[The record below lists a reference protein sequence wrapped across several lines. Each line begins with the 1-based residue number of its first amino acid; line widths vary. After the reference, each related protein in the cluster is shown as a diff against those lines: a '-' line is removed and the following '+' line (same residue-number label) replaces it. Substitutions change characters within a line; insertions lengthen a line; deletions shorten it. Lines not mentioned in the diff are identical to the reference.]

1 MGLKGQGLAKM
12 KDGLK
17 RGIAGVLISGIVT
30 AAILEAAIRIFQ
42 LIPDDTPVPYRQL
55 AGEEDFGPEP
65 NQSARSLYGTL
76 YRTDSRGL
84 RGLERTLVRSAE
96 RVRIAVLGDS
106 VVWGV
111 GINEEVTIPGWLERL
126 AGPGLE
132 AWNLGVPANNP
143 YNEKARYARLA
154 PLIRP
159 DVTIVLLLYND
170 LETAADRV
178 RITSARTISNPAR
191 RAPYPDSWRPILEK
205 SALFQA
211 LIRIYT
217 NVTRTEDKVF
227 SLAYLPGILAQLDAI
242 RGTANNVGSSLIIA
256 AMPGV
261 WPDPGRFAGLSDGL
275 KRYCAERQ
283 IAFVDLSSV
292 LGSPVRR
299 EYFLPADFT
308 HPTAEGAR
316 LIAEALLPQALALLQ
331 RPR

>member
-1 MGLKGQGLAKM
+1 M
-12 KDGLK
+12 K

-30 AAILEAAIRIFQ
+30 AAILEVAIRTLQ

-55 AGEEDFGPEP
+55 VGEEDFGPEP
-65 NQSARSLYGTL
+65 NQSVRSLYGTV

-84 RGLERTLVRSAE
+84 RGPERMLERSAD
-96 RVRIAVLGDS
+96 RVRVAVLGDS

-111 GINEEVTIPGWLERL
+111 GVAEEVTILGWLERL

-132 AWNLGVPANNP
+132 AWNLGVPANNA

-159 DVTIVLLLYND
+159 DVTIVVLLYND
-170 LETAADRV
+170 LEDAPVRV

-191 RAPYPDSWRPILEK
+191 RAPYPDSWRPVLEK

-217 NVTRTEDKVF
+217 NVTRTEDKTF
-227 SLAYLPGILAQLDAI
+227 SLASLPGILGQLDAI
-242 RGTANNVGSSLIIA
+242 RATANSVGSSLVIA

-261 WPDPGRFAGLSDGL
+261 WPDPGRFVGLSDGL
-275 KRYCAERQ
+275 KRFCVERQ
-283 IAFVDLSSV
+283 IAFVDLSSI

-299 EYFLPADFT
+299 EYFLPADST

-316 LIAEALLPQALALLQ
+316 LIAEALLPLALQSLQ
-331 RPR
+331 RPGR